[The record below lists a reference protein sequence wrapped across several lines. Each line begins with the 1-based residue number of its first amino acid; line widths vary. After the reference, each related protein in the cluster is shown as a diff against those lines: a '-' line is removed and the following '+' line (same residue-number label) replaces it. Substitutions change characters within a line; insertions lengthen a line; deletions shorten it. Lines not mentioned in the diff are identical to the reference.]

1 MAYINSRIREALAFR
16 KSASFILVFALIAAW
31 AACGP
36 KKAEWVASPEDEQA
50 ILRGE
55 TPKHTGKKPDDE
67 AYTLSD
73 FGHST
78 AVKITPD
85 AITAGGDKVIDLSA
99 GRIDAG
105 DLRDGAEGFLVGD
118 LLDALSAERKNLD
131 VQKVTVLEKAEDEV
145 RLETEVDYR
154 IPFRTLAAVLYTAG
168 QAEYNLYR
176 INIVKTGESLLKGGY
191 VDITAPKDGGAS
203 SIELAVGVGGKE
215 GTVAAQTIEEKDEE
229 EEEEVAEGEG
239 GEKKVYGSLKGTA
252 DQLGVLK
259 TAEMIGG
266 SGDLGDAENLKNVL
280 NSIDWE
286 AEPVVATA
294 GTSKA
299 IYSSKNL
306 NLSVFM
312 TKKGFYIS
320 AYIPGFKTKHIPRV
334 STGTG
339 YDYNYEALYAAI
351 VKIKVDHQ
359 KADTI
364 YVGTDNDL
372 SCEYLSYMLN
382 SVLWYKEKR
391 MFRRVI
397 LTMSSQ

>member
-1 MAYINSRIREALAFR
+1 MAVS
-16 KSASFILVFALIAAW
+16 

-55 TPKHTGKKPDDE
+55 PPKHKGNKPGDE
-67 AYTLSD
+67 AYKLSD

-78 AVKITPD
+78 AVEITPE
-85 AITAGGDKVIDLSA
+85 AITVDGEKVIDLSA

-105 DLRDGAEGFLVGD
+105 DLRDGAEGFLAGD
-118 LLDALSAERKNLD
+118 LLDVLNAARKHLD
-131 VQKVTVLEKAEDEV
+131 VQKVTVLEKAEEDV
-145 RLETEVDYR
+145 RLETDVDYR

-176 INIVKTGESLLKGGY
+176 VTIVKSGESLLKGGH
-191 VDITAPKDGGAS
+191 VDITAPKQGGAS
-203 SIELAVGVGGKE
+203 SIELGKGE
-215 GTVAAQTIEEKDEE
+215 AAEE
-229 EEEEVAEGEG
+229 EAAREAMAAGATSEEAGSTEQEELEGDEN
-239 GEKKVYGSLKGTA
+239 LKGTQ

-259 TAEMIGG
+259 TVEMLGA
-266 SGDLGDAENLKNVL
+266 SGDLGDAENLKSVL
-280 NSIDWE
+280 NGIDWE

-294 GTSKA
+294 GTGKS
-299 IYSSKNL
+299 IYSSKSL

-312 TKKGFYIS
+312 TSKGFYLS
-320 AYIPGFKTKHIPRV
+320 AHIPGFKTKHIPRV

-339 YDYNYEALYAAI
+339 YDYNYEALYAAV

-364 YVGTDNDL
+364 YVGTENSL
-372 SCEYLSYMLN
+372 PCEYLAYMLN

-391 MFRRVI
+391 MFKRVI
-397 LTMSSQ
+397 LTMSVQ